1 MPRVWHFGEGDYANP
16 KLSDFTMTTL
26 SEANAKFAIDFYH
39 RLVHE
44 HPCENV
50 LFSPVNLTAAV
61 GLLFYASGCDTAAHL
76 EKILHWDELKECGA
90 PVRRRY
96 FGTRGS
102 YGRLEDRLRTPLY
115 FRTSPTVGLRSHDI
129 KEGLRLGAAP
139 RGSPT
144 DSRQRPE
151 SPCCPHQEVPD
162 YECEKLTAVHT
173 AFHRILAELNKPS
186 TNYELSFANRLYG
199 DQSIAFLQKFLYC
212 ALKLYLTEVDG
223 ADIYNAPEEVRRLIN
238 LWVEVQTH
246 GKIQDLLPK
255 DSFDCLAQLLHV
267 NALYFKGQWDVKFDK
282 ELTRLTFCFP
292 SYFSQDI
299 CTNVQLMYRKGQYN
313 IGTIEECGVQVLEI
327 PYRNNELSLFI
338 LLPRDCDPESLQ
350 QLEDGLSYDQLLN
363 WSCILKPEEVEVV
376 IPKFSLEKSVEVNA
390 YLDLSPLTDPEKA
403 DLSGATTTEGVA
415 LTHLVHDTF
424 IEIDEEGS
432 EEAEA
437 PACPRDR
444 RPRQEP
450 KAFLANHPFL
460 YFVLHKCTQSFIAFG
475 KFARPE

>member
-1 MPRVWHFGEGDYANP
+1 MAF
-16 KLSDFTMTTL
+16 S
-26 SEANAKFAIDFYH
+26 SEANAKLYLDLFRLLRNYH
-39 RLVHE
+39 RN
-44 HPCENV
+44 ENI
-50 LFSPVNLTAAV
+50 LLSPLNFSAALH
-61 GLLFYASGCDTAAHL
+61 LLYGARGNSAGRI
-76 EKILHWDELKECGA
+76 EMGRQHWDRWTILTQNKA
-90 PVRRRY
+90 S
-96 FGTRGS
+96 S
-102 YGRLEDRLRTPLY
+102 YI
-115 FRTSPTVGLRSHDI
+115 PT
-129 KEGLRLGAAP
+129 
-139 RGSPT
+139 
-144 DSRQRPE
+144 
-151 SPCCPHQEVPD
+151 
-162 YECEKLTAVHT
+162 VHT

-186 TNYELSFANRLYG
+186 TSYELSFANRLYG

-223 ADIYNAPEEVRRLIN
+223 ADIHNAPEEVRRLIN
-238 LWVEVQTH
+238 LWAEVQTH

-282 ELTRLTFCFP
+282 ELTRVDRFYLTEGC
-292 SYFSQDI
+292 D
-299 CTNVQLMYRKGQYN
+299 VQM
-313 IGTIEECGVQVLEI
+313 LEI

-338 LLPRDCDPESLQ
+338 LLPRDCDPESLH

-403 DLSGATTTEGVA
+403 DLSGATITEGVA
-415 LTHLVHDTF
+415 LTQLVHDTF
-424 IEIDEEGS
+424 IEIDEEGG

-437 PACPRDR
+437 PACPKDR

-460 YFVLHKCTQSFIAFG
+460 YFVLHKCTQSLIAFG

>member
-1 MPRVWHFGEGDYANP
+1 MPGVSAYPSLASYPAWGDVARGWP
-16 KLSDFTMTTL
+16 ELSDFTMTTL

-76 EKILHWDELKECGA
+76 EK
-90 PVRRRY
+90 
-96 FGTRGS
+96 
-102 YGRLEDRLRTPLY
+102 
-115 FRTSPTVGLRSHDI
+115 
-129 KEGLRLGAAP
+129 
-139 RGSPT
+139 
-144 DSRQRPE
+144 
-151 SPCCPHQEVPD
+151 VPD

>member
-1 MPRVWHFGEGDYANP
+1 MAMNP
-16 KLSDFTMTTL
+16 PDSLKQTTL
-26 SEANAKFAIDFYH
+26 S
-39 RLVHE
+39 
-44 HPCENV
+44 
-50 LFSPVNLTAAV
+50 
-61 GLLFYASGCDTAAHL
+61 
-76 EKILHWDELKECGA
+76 
-90 PVRRRY
+90 
-96 FGTRGS
+96 
-102 YGRLEDRLRTPLY
+102 
-115 FRTSPTVGLRSHDI
+115 
-129 KEGLRLGAAP
+129 
-139 RGSPT
+139 
-144 DSRQRPE
+144 
-151 SPCCPHQEVPD
+151 HQQYRVPD
-162 YECEKLTAVHT
+162 YECEKPAAVHT

-212 ALKLYLTEVDG
+212 ALKLYLTEVYG
-223 ADIYNAPEEVRRLIN
+223 ADIHNAPEEVRRLIN

-255 DSFDCLAQLLHV
+255 NSFDCLAQLLHV

-282 ELTRLTFCFP
+282 ELTKVDRFYLTE
-292 SYFSQDI
+292 DV

-313 IGTIEECGVQVLEI
+313 IGTIEGCDVQVLEI

-376 IPKFSLEKSVEVNA
+376 IPKFRVEKSVEVNA

-403 DLSGATTTEGVA
+403 DLSSATTTEGVA
-415 LTHLVHDTF
+415 LTQLVHDTF
-424 IEIDEEGS
+424 IEIDEEGG

-437 PACPRDR
+437 PICPGDR

-460 YFVLHKCTQSFIAFG
+460 YFVLHKGTQSLIALG